1 MGLILSTL
9 HGLRIGGRGECG
21 PPALGGGGNVIL

>member
-21 PPALGGGGNVIL
+21 PPALGGNVVIL